1 MNVLD
6 VLRLSLRRCIL
17 PVNILSAVALLRL
30 GSCAAGLLLSAAL
43 SAEVAL
49 DTTHGTLPPPQIAVS
64 PSRLTLEIGS
74 KPVGA
79 AIRLFNLSK
88 KPITLTASIA
98 HFDLDDDNKIRVI
111 APTPQSLDQWI
122 LFNPASF
129 TIQPR
134 EQQVV
139 RLSVRP
145 KARPEPGEH
154 RAIMFFENVMDSGS
168 ETTVNVSFRLG
179 VVIYGMASPV
189 ESSAVLHQAALV
201 AEPERLKLS
210 LDLEGTGNA
219 HARVAGQ
226 FSLWPAEEFPGLDD
240 VPDFDVGS
248 RAPQLPD
255 NVAAAGLINTTP
267 VLAGTRRS
275 IPTFIS
281 RPAEP
286 GRYLLALK
294 GTLGGVR
301 IDRVIPITLQ

>member
-1 MNVLD
+1 MSTLNL
-6 VLRLSLRRCIL
+6 LRRSLRRYIVR
-17 PVNILSAVALLRL
+17 VNQLSGLAPFRL
-30 GSCAAGLLLSAAL
+30 VLCASGLLLSTAL

-49 DTTHGTLPPPQIAVS
+49 DTTRGALPPPQIAVS
-64 PSRLTLEIGS
+64 PSRFTLEIGS

-79 AIRLFNLSK
+79 AIRLFNLSD
-88 KPITLTASIA
+88 KPIALTASIA
-98 HFDLDDDNKIRVI
+98 HFDLDDSNKVRVI
-111 APTPQSLDQWI
+111 APTPQSLDQWV

-139 RLSVRP
+139 RFSVRP

-168 ETTVNVSFRLG
+168 ETTVNVSFQLG
-179 VVIYGMASPV
+179 VVIYGMSAPV
-189 ESSAVLHQAALV
+189 ESTAVLHEAALA
-201 AEPERLKLS
+201 AEPGRLKLS
-210 LDLEGTGNA
+210 LDVEGTGNA
-219 HARVAGQ
+219 HVRVAGQ
-226 FSLWPAEEFPGLDD
+226 FSLWPAEKFPGLDD
-240 VPDFDVGS
+240 VPDFDVGP
-248 RAPQLPD
+248 RAPELPG
-255 NVAAAGLINTTP
+255 NVAAAGLLSTAP

-275 IPTFIS
+275 LPTFIP
-281 RPAEP
+281 RPPEP

>member
-1 MNVLD
+1 MAALNPHRRYVVLS
-6 VLRLSLRRCIL
+6 SL
-17 PVNILSAVALLRL
+17 ALLRL
-30 GSCAAGLLLSAAL
+30 VLCASGLLLSGVL
-43 SAEVAL
+43 NAEVAL
-49 DTTHGTLPPPQIAVS
+49 NTTGGAMPPPQVAVS
-64 PSRLTLEIGS
+64 PSRFTLEIGT

-79 AIRLFNLSK
+79 AIRLFNLGN
-88 KPITLTASIA
+88 KPITINASIA

-145 KARPEPGEH
+145 KVRPEPGEH
-154 RAIMFFENVMDSGS
+154 RAIMFFENVMDSDS
-168 ETTVNVSFRLG
+168 ETTVNVRFQLG

-189 ESSAVLHQAALV
+189 DSTVLLHQADLV
-201 AEPERLKLS
+201 AETGRLKLS
-210 LDLEGTGNA
+210 LDMEGTGNA

-240 VPDFDVGS
+240 VPDFDVGP
-248 RAPQLPD
+248 RAPELPG
-255 NVAAAGLINTTP
+255 NVAAAGLLSTTP

-275 IPTFIS
+275 IPTFIP
-281 RPAEP
+281 RPPDP

-294 GTLGGVR
+294 GTLGGER

>member
-1 MNVLD
+1 MSTLNP
-6 VLRLSLRRCIL
+6 LRHNLRRYIL
-17 PVNILSAVALLRL
+17 PLNQLSGLALLRL
-30 GSCAAGLLLSAAL
+30 ALCAGGLLLSTAL

-49 DTTHGTLPPPQIAVS
+49 DTTRGALPPPQIAVT

-111 APTPQSLDQWI
+111 APTPQSLDQWV

-145 KARPEPGEH
+145 KVRPEPGEH

-189 ESSAVLHQAALV
+189 ESTAVLHQAALV
-201 AEPERLKLS
+201 AEPGRLKLS
-210 LDLEGTGNA
+210 LDVEGTGNA

-226 FSLWPAEEFPGLDD
+226 FSLWPAEKFPGLDD
-240 VPDFDVGS
+240 VPDFDVGA
-248 RAPQLPD
+248 REPELPG
-255 NVAAAGLINTTP
+255 NVAAAGLLSATP

-281 RPAEP
+281 RPPEP
-286 GRYLLALK
+286 GPYLLALK
-294 GTLGGVR
+294 GTLGGAR